1 MLIYCK
7 LLYLQILKFIQPIKN
22 KMRKITLLSLL
33 LVSVTAVNA
42 QDKEVKKDSASADY
56 NRWTI
61 EATVGQGKGVNPYS
75 VGYYSS
81 DPGTFLGKPQAN
93 SFSAGARYMISPKF
107 GFKGALHYNDLK
119 NIKNNGSIPFEMQQI
134 GLSVE
139 GVVNASR
146 LFGAE
151 ESFKRFGL
159 LFHGGIRVDQMKS
172 KTANVVEHDHN
183 FGVKEYNGGLVLGI
197 SPQYRIGSKMSVLL
211 DVSIQNSYRQHFNW
225 DGSYSDKTNNLNGQL
240 ITTSI
245 GLTYSLG
252 KNDIHG
258 DWATI
263 RDKNLDKIDAL
274 DKRVGDVETLMN
286 DSDKDGVPDYL
297 DQENNSVAGVAVDT
311 RGKMVDLNRNGVPDE
326 LERYIDKTS
335 KESSEKS
342 NVDMI
347 KRLVNE
353 GYVTTYFDT
362 GKVNPTN
369 VSTEGIDFIRTY
381 LKNSPNAKID
391 IYGHADEIGS
401 TAKNNTLSQGRA
413 EAVKAIL
420 IKAGIDGSR
429 LNVIPVGEDTSV
441 DVESEGA
448 RKLVRRVTF
457 KIKE

>member
-1 MLIYCK
+1 MK
-7 LLYLQILKFIQPIKN
+7 
-22 KMRKITLLSLL
+22 KITLLSLL
-33 LVSVTAVNA
+33 LVSATAVNA
-42 QDKEVKKDSASADY
+42 QDKVVKKDTASADY

-61 EATVGQGKGVNPYS
+61 EATFGQAKGVKPYT

-81 DPGTFLGKPQAN
+81 EPGKFLGKPQLN
-93 SFSAGARYMISPKF
+93 SFSLGARYMISPKF
-107 GFKGALHYNDLK
+107 GFKGALQYNDLK
-119 NIKNNGSIPFEMQQI
+119 NIKDNGSIPFEMQQI

-151 ESFKRFGL
+151 DAFKRFGL
-159 LFHGGIRVDQMKS
+159 LLHAGIRIDQMKS

-183 FGVKEYNGGLVLGI
+183 FGVVEYNGGIVTGI
-197 SPQYRIGSKMSVLL
+197 SPQYRIGNKLSVLF
-211 DVSIQNSYRQHFNW
+211 DISIQNSYRQHFNW

-240 ITTSI
+240 ITTSL

-252 KNDIHG
+252 KNEIHG

-263 RDKNLDKIDAL
+263 RDKNLDQIEAL
-274 DKRVGDVETLMN
+274 EKRVGEVETLMN
-286 DSDKDGVPDYL
+286 DTDKDGVPDYL

-326 LERYIDKTS
+326 LERYVDKST
-335 KESSEKS
+335 KEISEKS

-347 KRLVNE
+347 KRLINE

-362 GKVNPTN
+362 GKANPTN

-381 LKNSPNAKID
+381 LKNYPNSKID

-401 TAKNNTLSQGRA
+401 TEKNNALSQGRA

-420 IKAGIDGSR
+420 VKAGIDASR
-429 LNVIPVGEDTSV
+429 LNVVPAGEDTSV
-441 DVESEGA
+441 EKDSEGA